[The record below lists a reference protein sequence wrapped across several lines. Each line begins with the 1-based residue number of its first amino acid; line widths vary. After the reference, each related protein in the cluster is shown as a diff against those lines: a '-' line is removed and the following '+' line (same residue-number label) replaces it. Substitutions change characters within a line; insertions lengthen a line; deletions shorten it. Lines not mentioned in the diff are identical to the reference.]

1 MMKHLGTD
9 YADLRNFRRHAKSA
23 ILKIRAVYPLLN
35 LGFTHGGVEIRP
47 GAPAIPG
54 RLRQRPATISA

>member
-1 MMKHLGTD
+1 MMKYLGTD

-47 GAPAIPG
+47 GAPAIPS
-54 RLRQRPATISA
+54 RLRRRPATISA